1 MKGVKTVENGTKN
14 PSFLTKVFFKNLM
27 ICHFCDFFWPFDFV
41 ISEKSQSEL
50 IFTFAIC
57 LIWDT
62 NHGFLGVSESLL
74 MR

>member
-1 MKGVKTVENGTKN
+1 MEQKI
-14 PSFLTKVFFKNLM
+14 PLQSSFLKISIEQYL
-27 ICHFCDFFWPFDFV
+27 ICPFCGKLKKIWPFDFV

-62 NHGFLGVSESLL
+62 NHGFLGSLSL
-74 MR
+74 FS